1 MTAYSIDG
9 RRFGR
14 WVVTALAGLVAIAVS
29 LGPVACEASAS
40 SEQSMSDPTV
50 EQGAAA
56 LKDKASASPM
66 NMVRVI
72 IEVQSRPGDPADTS
86 NAFIQSKVELAD
98 IMRRAGAVIVQ
109 PIKGTP
115 LIVMELSASQ
125 IDVLVSSGLVH
136 ALQEDRPEG
145 LF

>member
-1 MTAYSIDG
+1 MMRA
-9 RRFGR
+9 
-14 WVVTALAGLVAIAVS
+14 VAGLLAVAIGLS
-29 LGPVACEASAS
+29 LLACEALAH
-40 SEQSMSDPTV
+40 SEQSMPDTTV

-72 IEVQSRPGDPADTS
+72 IEVQSRSGDPADTS
-86 NAFIQSKVELAD
+86 NALMQSKAELAD
-98 IMRRAGAVIVQ
+98 IMRRAGAALVQ
-109 PIKGTP
+109 PIEGTP

-125 IDVLVSSGLVH
+125 IDLLVSSGLVH
-136 ALQEDRPEG
+136 TLQEDRPEG

>member
-1 MTAYSIDG
+1 
-9 RRFGR
+9 
-14 WVVTALAGLVAIAVS
+14 
-29 LGPVACEASAS
+29 
-40 SEQSMSDPTV
+40 MSNPTV

-72 IEVQSRPGDPADTS
+72 IEVQSRPQDPADTS
-86 NAFIQSKVELAD
+86 NGLAQSKAELAD
-98 IMRRAGAVIVQ
+98 IMRRAGAVFVQ
-109 PIKGTP
+109 PINGTP
-115 LIVMELSASQ
+115 LIVMELSAAQ

-136 ALQEDRPEG
+136 ALQEDQPEG

>member
-1 MTAYSIDG
+1 
-9 RRFGR
+9 
-14 WVVTALAGLVAIAVS
+14 
-29 LGPVACEASAS
+29 
-40 SEQSMSDPTV
+40 MSNPTV

-72 IEVQSRPGDPADTS
+72 IEVQSRPGDSADTS
-86 NAFIQSKVELAD
+86 NALMQSTAELAD
-98 IMRRAGAVIVQ
+98 IMRRAGAALVQ
-109 PIKGTP
+109 PIEGTP

-125 IDVLVSSGLVH
+125 IDLLISSGLVH
-136 ALQEDRPEG
+136 TLQEDRPEG

>member
-1 MTAYSIDG
+1 MMRAAAGLLAVAIGLSLLA
-9 RRFGR
+9 RE
-14 WVVTALAGLVAIAVS
+14 ALAN
-29 LGPVACEASAS
+29 
-40 SEQSMSDPTV
+40 SERSMPDTTV

-86 NAFIQSKVELAD
+86 NALVQSKAELAD
-98 IMRRAGAVIVQ
+98 IMRRAGAALVQ
-109 PIKGTP
+109 PIEGTP

-125 IDVLVSSGLVH
+125 IDLLVSSGLVH
-136 ALQEDRPEG
+136 RLQEDRPEG